1 MQRYTFTEQHM
12 EAAKAV
18 VEDLDKH
25 RRSGR
30 TVPEYEIIAQAIADA
45 EKRGAAKTIH

>member
-1 MQRYTFTEQHM
+1 MPSYTFTDEHM

-18 VEDLDKH
+18 VADLNRH
-25 RRSGR
+25 RRSGMP
-30 TVPEYEIIAQAIADA
+30 VPEYEIIAQAIADA